1 MDMSGCAPSKSGCAD
16 SGKGERNHQ
25 IMQSFAKA
33 LWNVLKQYKEKLKV
47 IQSLKISGSDL
58 LFF

>member
-1 MDMSGCAPSKSGCAD
+1 
-16 SGKGERNHQ
+16 
-25 IMQSFAKA
+25 MQSFAKA

-58 LFF
+58 LFFWYIFLQLIN